1 MLNKPIDSITET
13 DLLAL
18 IANGVPE
25 SKQVEYK
32 RELPDNSDGGKVKF
46 LRSVTAFANTQGGD
60 LVYGMEATDG
70 IPKRLTPLVMP
81 SIDQVL
87 QRLEGLCADGVDPR
101 LLGVQYQFVPLTD
114 GGHVL
119 VVRVTKS
126 WGAPYRV
133 TSGGHSHF
141 YGRNAAG
148 AYPLDVAELR
158 QAFTLGSS
166 VAERIRNFRAAR
178 LLSVASDET
187 PVRLSEGARMIFH
200 IVPFQSFTGDSVVDV
215 SSASDLMRKFRPM
228 GATGWDGRLNLD
240 GYFTYRGRGDADG
253 SGGYTLVFRNGVVEA
268 VSILSDWNGD
278 RFIPSQWYE
287 EKIIEAAKE
296 YFSAVQSLG
305 VAPPAYLF
313 LSFAG
318 VTGYRFA
325 VDRMR
330 FHDGN
335 RQADRDNLIFP
346 EVRIENWS
354 ESAAQSLKPIFD
366 MVWNAFG
373 YERSFNYDASGQ
385 WIGR

>member
-1 MLNKPIDSITET
+1 MLNKPIDSIAEA

-25 SKQVEYK
+25 SKQLEYK
-32 RELPDNSDGGKVKF
+32 REIPDNSDGGKVKF
-46 LRSVTAFANTQGGD
+46 LRSVTAFANTQGGY
-60 LVYGMEATDG
+60 LIYGVEATDG
-70 IPKRLTPLVMP
+70 IPKRLIPLAMS

-101 LLGVQYQFVPLTD
+101 LLGIHYRFVPLAD

-119 VVRVTKS
+119 VVRVAKS
-126 WGAPYRV
+126 WSSPHRV

-141 YGRNAAG
+141 YGRNSAG
-148 AYPLDVAELR
+148 AYPLDVAEIR

-166 VAERIRNFRAAR
+166 VAERIRNFRAGR
-178 LLSVASDET
+178 LLSLTSGET
-187 PVRLSEGARMIFH
+187 PVRLSEGARIVLH
-200 IVPFQSFTGDSVVDV
+200 IVPLQSFADNVAVDI
-215 SSASDLMRKFRPM
+215 SAASDLMRKFRPM
-228 GATGWDGRLNLD
+228 GASGWDGRLNLD
-240 GYFTYRGRGDADG
+240 GYFTYRGRGDAEG
-253 SGGYTLVFRNGVVEA
+253 SGGYTLVFRGGVVEA
-268 VSILSDWNGD
+268 VAVLSEWNGE
-278 RFIPSQWYE
+278 RIIPSQWYE

-296 YFSAVQSLG
+296 YFSAVESLG

-313 LSFAG
+313 LTLAG

-335 RQADRDNLIFP
+335 RQADRDNLVLP
-346 EVRIENWS
+346 EVRVESWS
-354 ESAAQSLKPIFD
+354 ESPSDSLRPVFD

-373 YERSFNYDASGQ
+373 YERSFNYDANGQ
-385 WIGR
+385 WVGR